1 MESVLPL
8 LYMVAISSVYFFL
21 IPQTI
26 LTDWPACG
34 HLLGWCRVVVRNH
47 PFLHPLPAAK
57 VSVEPADF
65 GGSSLRGAHSNMR
78 LAAVLVL
85 CCVLAEGATKNKWK
99 DKKCVK
105 KQAQGLCAATNC
117 PKKAKKCKK
126 TATQRWLKEREA
138 SLARPRQ
145 PPPLVGSASP

>member
-1 MESVLPL
+1 
-8 LYMVAISSVYFFL
+8 
-21 IPQTI
+21 
-26 LTDWPACG
+26 
-34 HLLGWCRVVVRNH
+34 
-47 PFLHPLPAAK
+47 
-57 VSVEPADF
+57 
-65 GGSSLRGAHSNMR
+65 MR

-145 PPPLVGSASP
+145 RPPPCWLGKLVGSWPCTPSYPTRSGARVPLPPLKMSVFFTMAFPVSCR